1 MAQGK
6 KKKAAPKKAAAKKIP
21 AKKAIAKKKPML
33 KKAVVKKAAV
43 KKSAAKKATPAK
55 KMTKGKAPTPAKATL
70 SKTVMKPMAP
80 AKKIN
85 FNNFLTPLDD
95 RLIVQLAER
104 ERKTAGGLF
113 IPDTV
118 ADVSGNLEGV
128 VVAAGR
134 GHLDKKG
141 RIRPMDVKVGDR
153 VIFPQYSGTKIDI
166 PGTDVVILRESD
178 VMGLFQK

>member
-6 KKKAAPKKAAAKKIP
+6 KKKVAPKKAAAKKSP
-21 AKKAIAKKKPML
+21 VKKVGAKKKPAP
-33 KKAVVKKAAV
+33 KKP
-43 KKSAAKKATPAK
+43 AAKKVAPATP
-55 KMTKGKAPTPAKATL
+55 
-70 SKTVMKPMAP
+70 MKPMAP
-80 AKKIN
+80 AKKID

-153 VIFPQYSGTKIDI
+153 VIFPQYSGNKIDI

>member
-6 KKKAAPKKAAAKKIP
+6 KKKAAPKKAAPKKAAAKKSP
-21 AKKAIAKKKPML
+21 VKKAAAKKKTVA
-33 KKAVVKKAAV
+33 KKVVAKKAAV
-43 KKSAAKKATPAK
+43 KKPAAKKAAPAR
-55 KMTKGKAPTPAKATL
+55 P
-70 SKTVMKPMAP
+70 MKPMAP
-80 AKKIN
+80 AKKID

-141 RIRPMDVKVGDR
+141 RIQPMDVKVGDR
-153 VIFPQYSGTKIDI
+153 VIFPQYSGSKIDL

>member
-6 KKKAAPKKAAAKKIP
+6 KKKAAPKKAAVKKSP
-21 AKKAIAKKKPML
+21 VKKVAAKKKPVA
-33 KKAVVKKAAV
+33 KKAVTKKGAA
-43 KKSAAKKATPAK
+43 KMPAAKKAAPAK
-55 KMTKGKAPTPAKATL
+55 KLAKPQKPAIP
-70 SKTVMKPMAP
+70 MKPMAP
-80 AKKIN
+80 AKKID

-153 VIFPQYSGTKIDI
+153 VIFPQYSGAKIEI

>member
-6 KKKAAPKKAAAKKIP
+6 KKKAAPKKAAAKKSP
-21 AKKAIAKKKPML
+21 AKKATAKKKPIA
-33 KKAVVKKAAV
+33 KKAVVKKAVV
-43 KKSAAKKATPAK
+43 KKPAAKKAAPAK
-55 KMTKGKAPTPAKATL
+55 P
-70 SKTVMKPMAP
+70 MKPMAP
-80 AKKIN
+80 AKKID

-153 VIFPQYSGTKIDI
+153 VIFPQYSGSKIDL

>member
-1 MAQGK
+1 MALGK
-6 KKKAAPKKAAAKKIP
+6 KKKAAPKKAAVKKSF
-21 AKKAIAKKKPML
+21 AKKATAKKKP
-33 KKAVVKKAAV
+33 AA
-43 KKSAAKKATPAK
+43 KKSAPAK
-55 KMTKGKAPTPAKATL
+55 KMAKAKAPGPAKATL
-70 SKTVMKPMAP
+70 AKTPIKPTAA
-80 AKKIN
+80 AKKID

-153 VIFPQYSGTKIDI
+153 VIFPQYSGNKIDI

>member
-6 KKKAAPKKAAAKKIP
+6 KKKAAAKKSPVKKAAAKKKP
-21 AKKAIAKKKPML
+21 IA

-43 KKSAAKKATPAK
+43 KKAAVKKPAAKKAAPAR
-55 KMTKGKAPTPAKATL
+55 P
-70 SKTVMKPMAP
+70 MKPMAP
-80 AKKIN
+80 AKKID

-153 VIFPQYSGTKIDI
+153 VIFPQYSGSKIDL

>member
-6 KKKAAPKKAAAKKIP
+6 KKKAAAKKSP
-21 AKKAIAKKKPML
+21 AKKAPAKKATVKKKPMP
-33 KKAVVKKAAV
+33 KKAVVKKAAA
-43 KKSAAKKATPAK
+43 KKPAAKKATPAK
-55 KMTKGKAPTPAKATL
+55 P
-70 SKTVMKPMAP
+70 MKPMAP
-80 AKKIN
+80 AKKID

-153 VIFPQYSGTKIDI
+153 VIFPQYSGNKIDI

>member
-6 KKKAAPKKAAAKKIP
+6 KKSLAKKAAAKKVTPKKKKGALKKIQ
-21 AKKAIAKKKPML
+21 AKKAAPVKKTASAKKAKPVI
-33 KKAVVKKAAV
+33 KIAVVKPKAAL
-43 KKSAAKKATPAK
+43 KTLKPLSNTAKP
-55 KMTKGKAPTPAKATL
+55 L
-70 SKTVMKPMAP
+70 Q
-80 AKKIN
+80 KID
-85 FNNFLTPLDD
+85 FKNFLTPLDD

-118 ADVSGNLEGV
+118 ADVSGNLEGL

-134 GHLDKKG
+134 GHRDKKG
-141 RIRPMDVKVGDR
+141 RVRPMDVKVGDR
-153 VIFPQYSGTKIDI
+153 VIFPQYSGSKIEI
-166 PGTDVVILRESD
+166 PGADVMILRESD

>member
-6 KKKAAPKKAAAKKIP
+6 KKKAAPKKAP
-21 AKKAIAKKKPML
+21 AKKATVKKKPMP
-33 KKAVVKKAAV
+33 KKAVVKKAAA
-43 KKSAAKKATPAK
+43 KKPAAKKAALANPK
-55 KMTKGKAPTPAKATL
+55 
-70 SKTVMKPMAP
+70 KPMAP
-80 AKKIN
+80 AKKID

-95 RLIVQLAER
+95 RLIVQLTER

-153 VIFPQYSGTKIDI
+153 VIFPQYSGNKIDI